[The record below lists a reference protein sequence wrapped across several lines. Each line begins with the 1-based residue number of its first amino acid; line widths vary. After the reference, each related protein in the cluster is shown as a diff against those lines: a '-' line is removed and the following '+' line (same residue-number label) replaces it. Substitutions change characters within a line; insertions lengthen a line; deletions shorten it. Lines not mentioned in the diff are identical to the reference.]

1 MGAGL
6 SVVGHRY
13 IRNLLVHTSVPK
25 NASMSYKSL
34 LFCSDEKTA
43 RLVTQVLSEL
53 DFTVELAVDTYATAK
68 KLAEEHFD
76 ALVVDCQNEQDAS
89 LLFKAARNS
98 TENHSSLSVA
108 VVDGQAGVA
117 KAFRIGANLVLT
129 KPINVE
135 QSKSTLRVARGL
147 LKKNQAKPVDTAP
160 TAQPTPAFAIAKPA
174 APAEPAF
181 SAAAASLSSG
191 FSPAAG
197 GAPTEPGRPSGP
209 YESLEVEKEPTPSAE
224 AADLAVLESMPQLPV
239 TKAEPPVAT
248 PRTMDKPFVV
258 GSSAAAAAPAIE
270 KKIVE
275 RQAIGMSPLVTNE
288 PIVKESTAPS
298 TFENHVA
305 VPTFSTLERAQGSGG
320 GKGALKMIVALIV
333 LGAAFYLGW
342 QKLPGML
349 HRSSSANT
357 AATPVDNT
365 PEKTEAPAAQ
375 PNTAAP
381 TSAPVATQP
390 AAQGVAGTAPA
401 TNEPAASN
409 AAEQIAATTA
419 TTQSSPDD
427 IQVQEMPL
435 SRDTKVTVT
444 PKAQPLIVKNGA
456 VRRPAAQAAA
466 PVAPSISV
474 ADIGSNSPISDLVT
488 SDAPLP
494 KPAPG
499 TVRIS
504 QGVSQGL
511 LMKKVAPAYPAIAI
525 QLHKEG
531 TVEMLATV
539 SKEGR
544 IANIKVLN
552 GDGMLTR
559 AATDAVKQWQY
570 RPYLLNG
577 QPVEVETQISI
588 SFKLPK

>member
-1 MGAGL
+1 
-6 SVVGHRY
+6 
-13 IRNLLVHTSVPK
+13 
-25 NASMSYKSL
+25 MSYKSL

-53 DFTVELAVDTYATAK
+53 DFTVGLAVDTYATAK

-108 VVDGQAGVA
+108 VVEGQAGVA

-147 LKKNQAKPVDTAP
+147 LKKNQTKPATETSEP
-160 TAQPTPAFAIAKPA
+160 GQPTTAFAPPKPA
-174 APAEPAF
+174 APSAPAF
-181 SAAAASLSSG
+181 SAAAASASSA
-191 FSPAAG
+191 FSPIASGAA
-197 GAPTEPGRPSGP
+197 TEPSRPSGP

-224 AADLAVLESMPQLPV
+224 AADLAVLESLPQLPV
-239 TKAEPPVAT
+239 TKVEPPVAA
-248 PRTMDKPFVV
+248 PRAIDKPFVV

-275 RQAIGMSPLVTNE
+275 RQATGMSPLVTNE
-288 PIVKESTAPS
+288 PIVKEATAPLA
-298 TFENHVA
+298 FESHVA
-305 VPTFSTLERAQGSGG
+305 VPTFSTLERTQTSGG
-320 GKGALKMIVALIV
+320 GGKAALKMIAAFAL
-333 LGAAFYLGW
+333 LGVAFYLGW
-342 QKLPGML
+342 QKLPGLL
-349 HRSSSANT
+349 HRSSSAKN
-357 AATPVDNT
+357 AATQPENT
-365 PEKTEAPAAQ
+365 SEKTEAPATQVNTSA
-375 PNTAAP
+375 TAAP
-381 TSAPVATQP
+381 AGATQP
-390 AAQGVAGTAPA
+390 AAQGASSSVPA
-401 TNEPAASN
+401 VSEPPASTS
-409 AAEQIAATTA
+409 AEQIAAAAATA
-419 TTQSSPDD
+419 TQPSPDD

-435 SRDTKVTVT
+435 SRDAKVTVT
-444 PKAQPLIVKNGA
+444 PKTQALIVKNGA
-456 VRRPAAQAAA
+456 ARRSAPQAAA
-466 PVAPSISV
+466 PVAPSLNV
-474 ADIGSNSPISDLVT
+474 AATGSTSPIADLVT

-499 TVRIS
+499 MVRIS

-511 LMKKVAPAYPAIAI
+511 LMKKVAPVYPPIAI

-539 SKEGR
+539 STEGR
-544 IANIKVLN
+544 ITNIKVLN
-552 GDGMLTR
+552 GEGMLSR
-559 AATDAVKQWQY
+559 AAVDAVKQWQY

-577 QPVEVETQISI
+577 QPLAVETQISI
-588 SFKLPK
+588 SFKLPR